1 MRASLAELAG
11 TPRDAAAAGASG
23 ATDPHAAA
31 SAAADGATH
40 AHATAGTPGD
50 AASSASSTAAAGGA
64 APAASSAPLSVLH
77 AELRRSGGFA
87 VIHEE
92 LGEGDVGELFL
103 PESDCW

>member
-64 APAASSAPLSVLH
+64 APAASSAPLGVLH

-87 VIHEE
+87 VIDEE